1 MLHPFPLRRF
11 IWIVVAGI
19 LTGALYAGVQYGT
32 PMPGAVAGGS
42 IAATLFALE
51 RFVLRR
57 NAGGLLVADPP
68 LQGSL
73 FQSETQ
79 RQSGAGAAPQP
90 AVRRRTAMPGRRDR
104 PRPSQSGWAHA
115 DFDERAGLEE
125 LQPNRVVVASANWVW
140 PSTMRRKAERST

>member
-1 MLHPFPLRRF
+1 
-11 IWIVVAGI
+11 
-19 LTGALYAGVQYGT
+19 
-32 PMPGAVAGGS
+32 MPGAVAGGS

-51 RFVLRR
+51 RFVLRH

-73 FQSETQ
+73 FQYEAQ
-79 RQSGAGAAPQP
+79 RQSGAGAAPEP
-90 AVRRRTAMPGRRDR
+90 AVRRRTVMPRRRDR
-104 PRPSQSGWAHA
+104 PRSSQSGWAHA

-125 LQPNRVVVASANWVW
+125 LQPIRVVVASANWVW